1 VGLPVAE
8 VLVPVKPM
16 ERVEVGDELI
26 CIRGVLS
33 AAECEALI
41 ARAESAA
48 FEPATIN
55 TRSGAKR
62 DERARDNDRVILD
75 DVELASD
82 LWSRV
87 AGHVPVI
94 RAGRQVIGLNER
106 LRFYRYHP
114 GQKFDWHVDAPFRRG
129 NGEMSLLTFMIY
141 LNEGYRGGATAFHD
155 AVDIVGERG
164 MALLFEHG
172 LMHRGDEVTEG
183 VKYALR
189 SDVMYGPVG
198 RISG

>member
-1 VGLPVAE
+1 
-8 VLVPVKPM
+8 M
-16 ERVEVGDELI
+16 ERVEVENGI
-26 CIRGVLS
+26 VCIRNVLS

-41 ARAESAA
+41 ARAEAA
-48 FEPATIN
+48 GFEPATIN

-62 DERARDNDRVILD
+62 DERTRDNDRVIMD
-75 DVELASD
+75 DAALASD
-82 LWSRV
+82 LWKRV
-87 AGHVPVI
+87 ADQVPVI

-114 GQKFDWHVDAPFRRG
+114 GQRFDWHVDGAFRRKD
-129 NGEMSLLTFMIY
+129 GEMSLFTFMIY
-141 LNEGYRGGATAFHD
+141 LNEGYRGGATAFHNS
-155 AVDIVGERG
+155 ADIVGERG

-172 LMHRGDEVTEG
+172 LMHQGAEVTEG

-198 RISG
+198 RLGG